1 MSADEIREII
11 RQELAAFFTG
21 QLVAH
26 PKPLSIAQQAINLA
40 KQGKHEESKAL
51 LKAHSKLQR
60 RRAA

>member
-21 QLVAH
+21 QVVAP
-26 PKPLSIAQQAINLA
+26 PKPLSVAQQAINLA
-40 KQGKHEESKAL
+40 KQGDIEGSKAL
-51 LKAHSKLQR
+51 LRAHGK